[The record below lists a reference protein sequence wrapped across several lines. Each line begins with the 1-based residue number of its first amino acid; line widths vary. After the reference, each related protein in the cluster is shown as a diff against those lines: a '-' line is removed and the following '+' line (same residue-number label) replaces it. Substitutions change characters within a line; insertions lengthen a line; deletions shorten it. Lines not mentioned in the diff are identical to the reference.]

1 MMELKKLIEKK
12 RLDHLDVFDDLRD
25 HYEKIIHYSNKMS
38 NALENNGKIFFCGN
52 GGSSSDSQHL
62 AAEFTGRFKKDR
74 KPLPAIALNADTAA
88 ITCIANDFGYDQVFS
103 RQLEALG
110 NSSDILIAISTSGNS
125 PNVINAVKKSKEKNI
140 YSIGLIGKD
149 GGKLLNLCDSCITVK
164 SNDTARI
171 QEAHIF
177 IGHILCTL
185 IEKKLNLD

>member
-1 MMELKKLIEKK
+1 MELKKLIEKK

-25 HYEKIIHYSNKMS
+25 HYEKIIHYSNKMCH
-38 NALENNGKIFFCGN
+38 ALENNGKIFFCGN

-103 RQLEALG
+103 RQLDALG

-149 GGKLLNLCDSCITVK
+149 GGKLLNLCDSCIIVK

>member
-1 MMELKKLIEKK
+1 MELKKLIEKK

-74 KPLPAIALNADTAA
+74 KPLAAIALNADTAA

>member
-1 MMELKKLIEKK
+1 MELEKLIEKH
-12 RLDHLDVFDDLRD
+12 RIDHINVFDDLRK
-25 HYEKIIHYSNKMS
+25 HYKKIIDYSSLIS
-38 NALENNGKIFFCGN
+38 NSFENNGKIFFCGN

-74 KPLPAIALNADTAA
+74 IPLPALALNSDTASL
-88 ITCIANDFGYDQVFS
+88 TCIANDFGYDQVFS
-103 RQLEALG
+103 RQLDALG
-110 NSSDILIAISTSGNS
+110 NKNDVLIAISTSGNS
-125 PNVINAVKKSKEKNI
+125 PNVINAVKKSKEKKI
-140 YSIGLIGKD
+140 YSIGLLGKD
-149 GGKLLNLCDSCITVK
+149 GGKISKLCDSNIIVK

>member
-1 MMELKKLIEKK
+1 MELKKLIEKK

-25 HYEKIIHYSNKMS
+25 HYEKIIHYSNKMCH
-38 NALENNGKIFFCGN
+38 ALENNGKIFFCGN

-110 NSSDILIAISTSGNS
+110 NSSDVLIAISTSGNS

-149 GGKLLNLCDSCITVK
+149 GGKLLNLCDSCIIVK

>member
-1 MMELKKLIEKK
+1 MELKKLIEKK

-25 HYEKIIHYSNKMS
+25 HYEKIIHYSNKMCH
-38 NALENNGKIFFCGN
+38 ALENNGKIFFCGN

-74 KPLPAIALNADTAA
+74 KPLPAIALNADTAT

-149 GGKLLNLCDSCITVK
+149 GGKLLNLCDSCIIVK

>member
-1 MMELKKLIEKK
+1 MELKKLIEKK
-12 RLDHLDVFDDLRD
+12 RLDHLDVFDDLKD
-25 HYEKIIHYSNKMS
+25 HYEKIIHYSNKMCH
-38 NALENNGKIFFCGN
+38 ALENNGKIFFCGN

>member
-1 MMELKKLIEKK
+1 M
-12 RLDHLDVFDDLRD
+12 
-25 HYEKIIHYSNKMS
+25 
-38 NALENNGKIFFCGN
+38 
-52 GGSSSDSQHL
+52 
-62 AAEFTGRFKKDR
+62 
-74 KPLPAIALNADTAA
+74 NADTAA

-103 RQLEALG
+103 RQLDALG

-149 GGKLLNLCDSCITVK
+149 GGKLLNLCDSCIIVK

>member
-1 MMELKKLIEKK
+1 MELKKLIEKK

-25 HYEKIIHYSNKMS
+25 HYEKIIHYSNKMCH
-38 NALENNGKIFFCGN
+38 ALANNGKIFFCGN

-110 NSSDILIAISTSGNS
+110 NSSDVLIAISTSGNS

-149 GGKLLNLCDSCITVK
+149 GGKLLNLCDSCIIVK